1 MKPPGGG
8 ILKKSE
14 DDNKAAN
21 KNTRRSEMQ
30 SVAGQVISLDMD
42 FYTQE
47 NNVKAL
53 QDYNWINEEEI
64 TKIKII
70 AMGKLLSNGI
80 FEKV

>member
-1 MKPPGGG
+1 
-8 ILKKSE
+8 
-14 DDNKAAN
+14 
-21 KNTRRSEMQ
+21 MQ

-42 FYTQE
+42 FYTKE